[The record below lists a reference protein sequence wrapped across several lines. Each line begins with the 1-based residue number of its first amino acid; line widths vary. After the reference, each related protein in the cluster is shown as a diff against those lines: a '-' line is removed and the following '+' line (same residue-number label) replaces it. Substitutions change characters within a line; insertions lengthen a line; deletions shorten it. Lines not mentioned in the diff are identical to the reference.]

1 MASVESHLRG
11 SIGNCRCEHDASHLT
26 YVKNSV
32 FIRPCISRH
41 WKSTQPP
48 GGGDRPI
55 RSCAFP
61 ESGCPWPSVALQR
74 ACRDDMPPYVRPVP
88 PRSVVACRPKSKLTS
103 TCTHDM
109 PDYFCVEG
117 DLSRRHG
124 ALEPHVPPRSVV
136 ASNPKSELTPTCRD
150 DMRGYVRFEGRM
162 SRRGSKNLT
171 SRARWC

>member
-61 ESGCPWPSVALQR
+61 ESGCPWPSVALQL
-74 ACRDDMPPYVRPVP
+74 ACRDDMAPSNRTYPLGRSLHVALSPNLPRPA
-88 PRSVVACRPKSKLTS
+88 RTTCRTI
-103 TCTHDM
+103 
-109 PDYFCVEG
+109 FAW
-117 DLSRRHG
+117 R
-124 ALEPHVPPRSVV
+124 A
-136 ASNPKSELTPTCRD
+136 TCRD
-150 DMRGYVRFEGRM
+150 DMARSNRTYPLGRSLQVTLSPNLPRPVATTCEGPFGSRVACRAVVRRI
-162 SRRGSKNLT
+162 
-171 SRARWC
+171 